1 MPYDPPKSQD
11 TSILLS
17 PGGAVQGCLCAIFLV
32 SVSGRSDHFLLSCN
46 WICFLSLL
54 ICSLLFAWNPHV
66 CCFGISEWFRTIMG
80 RRGKMGLLHPLGKLQ
95 MSPSWCQPA
104 GIPWVWKA
112 TLTVPELVTD
122 KAWLWGWVWGG
133 CAAVSPPLF
142 CYHLKPSGGREAMCS
157 TLQLCDHTH
166 SLETLISCIG
176 GINLLRRVKK
186 IFSVFFAFPPL
197 ILHKKVF
204 VVSLNRV
211 SEFPLGFN
219 IFLTIS
225 PCY

>member
-1 MPYDPPKSQD
+1 
-11 TSILLS
+11 
-17 PGGAVQGCLCAIFLV
+17 
-32 SVSGRSDHFLLSCN
+32 
-46 WICFLSLL
+46 
-54 ICSLLFAWNPHV
+54 
-66 CCFGISEWFRTIMG
+66 
-80 RRGKMGLLHPLGKLQ
+80 
-95 MSPSWCQPA
+95 
-104 GIPWVWKA
+104 
-112 TLTVPELVTD
+112 
-122 KAWLWGWVWGG
+122 
-133 CAAVSPPLF
+133 
-142 CYHLKPSGGREAMCS
+142 MCS
-157 TLQLCDHTH
+157 VLQLCDHTH